1 MKTLENLNKQLKA
14 DLAEA
19 QEYFVINTVT
29 ETTLAAE
36 LADSQSQLPSASRAT
51 GEHLPE
57 TAEGGS
63 VDGEDVILSG
73 MVRKDSEKRTLRDKL
88 KTLERQL
95 SDVAEKKNSTIENL
109 QEKIVGLKVC
119 VIFFSIPVFYDM
131 RVKHYLQTDNFF

>member
-19 QEYFVINTVT
+19 QEYFVINTVA
-29 ETTLAAE
+29 ETSLAEE
-36 LADSQSQLPSASRAT
+36 LAQSQSHPATAHDGGGEQQSDT
-51 GEHLPE
+51 GEPGLD
-57 TAEGGS
+57 A
-63 VDGEDVILSG
+63 EDVNLSG

-109 QEKIVGLKVC
+109 QEKIVGLKV
-119 VIFFSIPVFYDM
+119 SVF
-131 RVKHYLQTDNFF
+131 